1 MRRVIVM
8 VVALL
13 LTGST
18 ALGIKVTLFSDTP
31 RFAKIMKDVVIAT
44 CDRAHP
50 ETHYGDGLHPVEVT
64 VQRVLKGTSAVGAMK
79 IATIYAMEPG
89 KRYLLASLGGSV
101 GGITFLAVPELSVVE
116 IPEGFD
122 LSKLEGRTLEEQLQ
136 LIFAAR
142 QAAVE
147 QEEQALQAEEALL
160 EKAMQK

>member
-1 MRRVIVM
+1 M
-8 VVALL
+8 
-13 LTGST
+13 
-18 ALGIKVTLFSDTP
+18 
-31 RFAKIMKDVVIAT
+31 
-44 CDRAHP
+44 
-50 ETHYGDGLHPVEVT
+50 
-64 VQRVLKGTSAVGAMK
+64 
-79 IATIYAMEPG
+79 
-89 KRYLLASLGGSV
+89 
-101 GGITFLAVPELSVVE
+101 VE